1 MPFAQIGFNRI
12 WDSYYEWQSSQKT
25 KTADNDFLIGGV
37 AAMQWKRFGIEAGVE
52 LIFKEGSA
60 RLAPLVGITFK
71 F

>member
-12 WDSYYEWQSSQKT
+12 WDSYYPWQASQRIRR
-25 KTADNDFLIGGV
+25 AHHDFRIGGV

-60 RLAPLVGITFK
+60 RLAPLVGFTFK